1 MAVNIGRGLVLKNP
15 VMTASGT
22 FGYGT
27 EYEGLL
33 ELRLLGA
40 VIVKGLSLQPRT
52 GNPPPRITETPSG
65 MLNAIG
71 LQNIGVRTFLRDK
84 LPWLRD
90 MGATVI
96 ANVYAETIAEFGE
109 ICWLLTEARGIA
121 ALEINISC
129 PNVKKGGIA
138 FGADPDMAGEVT
150 RAARRATDLPLIVK
164 LSPNVT
170 DISQIALAVEQAG
183 ADAVSLINTLKGMA
197 IDVERRIPKL
207 KNIIGGL
214 SGLAIRPVA
223 LRMVWEVA
231 GRLSIPVIGVG
242 GIAEADDALEFLI
255 AGARAVEVGTANFI
269 DPQAS
274 IKIIAGIEEY
284 LRRHNMDN
292 VNSLIGS
299 LNI

>member
-214 SGLAIRPVA
+214 SGPAIRPVA